1 MLLWETSVVY
11 VIVFI
16 KIKILLFYNIVI
28 YLNLSKIN
36 NHKLMIIFINNK
48 LNNNKK
54 ALFKSKIV
62 DIKTKIIKIINLIHP
77 IRIKI
82 RIL

>member
-62 DIKTKIIKIINLIHP
+62 EIKTKIIKIINLIHP

-82 RIL
+82 

>member
-1 MLLWETSVVY
+1 
-11 VIVFI
+11 
-16 KIKILLFYNIVI
+16 
-28 YLNLSKIN
+28 
-36 NHKLMIIFINNK
+36 MIIFINNK

-62 DIKTKIIKIINLIHP
+62 EIKTKIIKIINLIHP

-82 RIL
+82 QIL